1 MNYKKTN
8 ASKTTISRD
17 VKELSK
23 ETDNIYKT
31 ISILSKRAK
40 QIGLEMKEEL
50 LEKIDE
56 FATTN
61 NSLEE
66 VFENKEQIEVS
77 KYYER
82 LPKSTAIAIQEMLEG
97 DVYHREP
104 ELEEVIE
111 FSEDELS
118 SDDVSSNESVSDDSN
133 EEKKS

>member
-23 ETDNIYKT
+23 ETNNIYKT

-40 QIGLEMKEEL
+40 QIGVEMKEEL

-77 KYYER
+77 KFYEK
-82 LPKSTAIAIQEMLEG
+82 LPKAHAIAIDNWLTEKI
-97 DVYHREP
+97 YHRKP
-104 ELEEVIE
+104 EQE
-111 FSEDELS
+111 
-118 SDDVSSNESVSDDSN
+118 N
-133 EEKKS
+133 

>member
-8 ASKTTISRD
+8 ASKTTVSRD
-17 VKELSK
+17 IKELSK
-23 ETDNIYKT
+23 ETNNIYKT
-31 ISILSKRAK
+31 ISILSKRSK

-77 KYYER
+77 RYYER
-82 LPKSTAIAIQEMLEG
+82 LPKSTSIAIQEMLEG
-97 DVYHREP
+97 NIYHREP
-104 ELEEVIE
+104 EIIE
-111 FSEDELS
+111 DIDLPENDSNSEDDS
-118 SDDVSSNESVSDDSN
+118 TSDQ
-133 EEKKS
+133 KKEA

>member
-8 ASKTTISRD
+8 ASKTTVSRD
-17 VKELSK
+17 VKQLSN
-23 ETDNIYKT
+23 ETNNIYKT

-40 QIGLEMKEEL
+40 QIGVEMKEEL

-77 KYYER
+77 RYYER
-82 LPKSTAIAIQEMLEG
+82 LPKSTSIAIQEMLEG
-97 DVYHREP
+97 NVYHREP
-104 ELEEVIE
+104 EIVEDIE
-111 FSEDELS
+111 LTENDTVSENNSPSKNDTSL
-118 SDDVSSNESVSDDSN
+118 D
-133 EEKKS
+133 KKNKA

>member
-17 VKELSK
+17 IKELSK
-23 ETDNIYKT
+23 DTNNIYKT
-31 ISILSKRAK
+31 ISILSKRSK
-40 QIGLEMKEEL
+40 QIGVEMKQEL

-77 KYYER
+77 RYYER
-82 LPKSTAIAIQEMLEG
+82 LPKSTSIAIQEMVEG
-97 DVYHREP
+97 NIYHREP
-104 ELEEVIE
+104 VIE
-111 FSEDELS
+111 EDLELS
-118 SDDVSSNESVSDDSN
+118 EEDLSNDDSSNDDSSN
-133 EEKKS
+133 DTSEKKES

>member
-23 ETDNIYKT
+23 ETNNIYKT

-40 QIGLEMKEEL
+40 QIGVEMKEEL

-77 KYYER
+77 RYYEDYQNQ
-82 LPKSTAIAIQEMLEG
+82 LL
-97 DVYHREP
+97 
-104 ELEEVIE
+104 
-111 FSEDELS
+111 
-118 SDDVSSNESVSDDSN
+118 
-133 EEKKS
+133 

>member
-1 MNYKKTN
+1 
-8 ASKTTISRD
+8 
-17 VKELSK
+17 
-23 ETDNIYKT
+23 
-31 ISILSKRAK
+31 
-40 QIGLEMKEEL
+40 MKEEL

-97 DVYHREP
+97 NVYHREP
-104 ELEEVIE
+104 EVEEDIE

-118 SDDVSSNESVSDDSN
+118 FDDVTSNKPSSSDNSN
-133 EEKKS
+133 EEEKS